1 MTSRISFSNRM
12 KEDRKRRIWT
22 IVLFACLCLIFIV
35 AFELVFENMNNMLQ
49 SHTIIKTDYRNNMIH
64 VIGKDAVPF
73 YLLISGIGAMLFGFQ
88 GFGWLMK
95 KQQVDF
101 YHSLPITRTERFFII
116 YFNGILFF
124 LIPLLIHTGLVALLI
139 GVRGVLTKTIAVNMM
154 TNLGLYL
161 IAFLLMYH
169 LVILA
174 VMMTGNILVSFL
186 GAFTFLF
193 YASALRT
200 VIVDGY
206 YAQYFKTYYGDEIFR
221 WLSYLSPFERILR
234 VFELRLRWIDGNR
247 AASVLILV
255 AMTAIVFCLA
265 WKLYLLRP
273 LERTGKALIF
283 PKTGNVIRVLIVIPI
298 SMVSSLIFSMAA
310 GEKSTLWSYIGCV
323 IGVVFFH
330 GFMEVIFHF
339 DIKAAF
345 RKKIQLAATLVAA
358 LVIISIF
365 QFDLLGYDRY
375 LPNTEKLKAVSF
387 AVDLAEMDKGYNY
400 KIGEDGVPTGAY
412 LTDTI
417 DYQLTHSKTENV
429 EGLYEL
435 IKASMEE
442 GIQQAGESE
451 VGYQQFIVSYELKS
465 GKKVMRQYKI
475 SRKIMEEKF
484 TPLFEAEA
492 EKEILYPILKLSAN
506 NVEKVNCTT
515 PFMKKTLEY
524 SQEEMEELLNAYQT
538 DIREKN
544 FSQYLQEKTLGEV
557 SFEYRREGIKDT
569 MEISMDVTNTCKHTL
584 EYLKQ
589 KGTCLELPNDEY
601 EITQMRISNWTEDY
615 VDDNVTVE
623 ETSVIE
629 DNEFWNGKQEVTLTK
644 EQIRVIA
651 PIMVSEFYQEYE
663 TLKPKIYAFGI
674 EVMLKNRKTGVTQQL
689 NYVLAKED
697 APDFLVEKAGDK

>member
-22 IVLFACLCLIFIV
+22 IVLFACLCLVFTV
-35 AFELVFENMNNMLQ
+35 AFELVFENMNNLLQ
-49 SHTIIKTDYRNNMIH
+49 SHTITKTEYMNNMIN
-64 VIGKDAVPF
+64 VTGKGAVPF

-101 YHSLPITRTERFFII
+101 YHSLPITRTDRFFII

-139 GVRGVLTKTIAVNMM
+139 GVRGVLTKTIVVKMM

-200 VIVDGY
+200 VIVSGY
-206 YAQYFKTYYGDEIFR
+206 YVQYFKTYFGDETFR

-234 VFELRLRWIDGNR
+234 VFELRWIDENR
-247 AASVLILV
+247 VASILILM
-255 AMTAIVFCLA
+255 AMTAIVLWLA

-273 LERTGKALIF
+273 LERTGKALVF

-298 SMVSSLIFSMAA
+298 SMVSSLIFSMMV
-310 GEKSTLWSYIGCV
+310 GEKSILWSYIGCV
-323 IGVVFFH
+323 IGAVFFH

-345 RKKIQLAATLVAA
+345 RKKIQLAATLAAA

-375 LPNTEKLKAVSF
+375 LPNTEKLKTVSF
-387 AVDLAEMDKGYNY
+387 AVDLAVMDKGYNY

-412 LTDTI
+412 LTDTT
-417 DYQLTHSKTENV
+417 DYQLTHSKTENA
-429 EGLYEL
+429 EELYEL
-435 IKASMEE
+435 IKAGMEE
-442 GIQQAGESE
+442 GSQQVGESE

-475 SRKIMEEKF
+475 SRKIMKEKF

-492 EKEILYPILKLSAN
+492 EKEILYPVLKLSAN

-515 PFMKKTLEY
+515 LFMEKTLEY

-538 DIREKN
+538 DIREKT

-589 KGTCLELPNDEY
+589 NGTCLELPNDEY

-615 VDDNVTVE
+615 VDDSVTVE

-651 PIMVSEFYQEYE
+651 PVMVSESYQEYE

-674 EVMLKNRKTGVTQQL
+674 EVMLKNRKTGVTQQM